1 MLIFITNRK
10 YLHCVPKQL
19 FFVIDF
25 ILRREMVN
33 KEYIY
38 TFFIFYLLNQFF
50 SHCLISTGIKAKNI
64 SKDVQYRLKL
74 KVIKIILLKM
84 KNFLFIVAL
93 MAVIY
98 SSLAA
103 VGFDP
108 DSSDPGMCYFFQ
120 LIEYFSESKSMAL
133 I

>member
-10 YLHCVPKQL
+10 YLHFVPKQL
-19 FFVIDF
+19 VFVIDF
-25 ILRREMVN
+25 ILRKEMVN
-33 KEYIY
+33 KDYIY
-38 TFFIFYLLNQFF
+38 KFFIFYLLNQLF
-50 SHCLISTGIKAKNI
+50 SHCLIAKLISNGIVKAKNI

-74 KVIKIILLKM
+74 KVIKTILLKM
-84 KNFLFIVAL
+84 KNSIFIVAL

-108 DSSDPGMCYFFQ
+108 DSSDPGTYVLFFSTNR
-120 LIEYFSESKSMAL
+120 IFF
-133 I
+133 